1 MAAARVAKFTYPSY
15 RNLET
20 MLGRIDAIAAFSELS
35 VRELIAKATDLEPS
49 EYLRSLATRHHI
61 NLTHV
66 DLRLLSLRT
75 TQLHLV
81 SVHQVFMEFLVRFK
95 REHPSGSSWEPR
107 ESDEPM
113 VQYVWRQVLG
123 SKTAGGEEEKSE
135 VALVEYYRFARNRF
149 VHADEH
155 KQPGLDKLKAMV
167 KRHDALKKLDG
178 PNAYRDLKF
187 DDIIIFARSCLG
199 VGNTIC
205 QNSMP
210 TEQQVVSMIRDL
222 DGKTEIG
229 TPGFRL
235 KGYRKFKNN
244 SKRLRQALENLV
256 HSLYGL
262 EAAQSTKIVEQ
273 LACGLLA

>member
-1 MAAARVAKFTYPSY
+1 MAAACVATFRYPSY
-15 RNLET
+15 RNLEI

-35 VRELIAKATDLEPS
+35 VRELITKATNLEPS

-81 SVHQVFMEFLVRFK
+81 SVHQVFMEFLSRFK
-95 REHPSGSSWEPR
+95 REHPSGTSWEPR
-107 ESDEPM
+107 QSEEPM
-113 VQYVWRQVLG
+113 VHYIWRHVYG
-123 SKTAGGEEEKSE
+123 STNAGTEEEISE
-135 VALVEYYRFARNRF
+135 IALVEYYRFARNRF

-155 KQPGLDKLKAMV
+155 KQPRLDKLKTMV

-178 PNAYRDLKF
+178 PNAYRELKF

-199 VGNTIC
+199 VGNTMC
-205 QNSMP
+205 QKSMP
-210 TEQQVVSMIRDL
+210 TEQQVVSMIQGL
-222 DGKTEIG
+222 DGKTETG
-229 TPGFRL
+229 MPCFRL
-235 KGYRKFKNN
+235 KDYRKFKGN
-244 SKRLRQALENLV
+244 SERLRQALGNLV
-256 HSLYGL
+256 RSLYGL
-262 EAAQSTKIVEQ
+262 EEVQSTGIVER